1 MLIRILTF
9 FWLLV
14 QPQIMQTS
22 NFKIAIQAAAL
33 VAADSV
39 GRDTP
44 KDLLPAMQA
53 QLERA
58 KLAVESGAASEILDL
73 WGAAGADM
81 R

>member
-1 MLIRILTF
+1 MRSVLAPDSEEALTAIRDAV
-9 FWLLV
+9 LV
-14 QPQIMQTS
+14 
-22 NFKIAIQAAAL
+22 NAAAAL

-44 KDLLPAMQA
+44 QDLLPAMKA

-58 KLAVESGAASEILDL
+58 KLAVESGAASEILDV
-73 WGAAGADM
+73 WEAAGADM